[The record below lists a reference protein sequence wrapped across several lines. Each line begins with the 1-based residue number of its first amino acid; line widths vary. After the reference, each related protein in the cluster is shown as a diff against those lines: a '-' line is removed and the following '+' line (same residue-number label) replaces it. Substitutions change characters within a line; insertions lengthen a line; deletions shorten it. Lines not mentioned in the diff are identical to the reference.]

1 MNQLQPLPDLIAQAQ
16 QAIEAI
22 KQHPD
27 YKALEEKGY
36 QPDLNIYDAST
47 ALTYL
52 DWEVSN
58 DET

>member
-1 MNQLQPLPDLIAQAQ
+1 MNSLSELIAQAQ
-16 QAIEAI
+16 QIIAQIT
-22 KQHPD
+22 QHPD
-27 YKALEEKGY
+27 YKALEAKGY

-52 DWEVSN
+52 HWEVSN